1 MTEWATSLH
10 PPSLP
15 ADAQTKLRCRSPEMT
30 LLNTDA
36 PIVRLPG
43 LRALAWDG
51 HWLYASR
58 GYRLLRARVQ
68 DPSNL
73 SWESVAGFRPQW
85 KRRLSVTSRLTAR
98 LFRDGFHALA
108 ILPSGSVVAAVPGAI
123 VTLAPGETNFRQ
135 THAVS
140 RGTRP
145 LHITAV
151 PSGTVYWG
159 EYFDNAARDEV
170 HVYASSDDGRTWHV
184 AYTFP
189 KRAIRHVHNIV
200 HDPWGDCLWIF
211 TGDYGNECRILRA
224 TCDLSCIDVALQG
237 NQQARAVAAVPTDEA
252 IYFSSDTPLESNYI
266 YRLER
271 QGKLS
276 QLAGLSSS
284 SICGCRVGNH
294 VFFSTM
300 VEPSEVNR
308 DRNVRIYGAD
318 LSKAESWQPLLA
330 WQKDVWPLG
339 LLQYGNAFLPD
350 GNNTTNYLAISTI
363 AVESTDQTT
372 LVYAISDK

>member
-1 MTEWATSLH
+1 
-10 PPSLP
+10 
-15 ADAQTKLRCRSPEMT
+15 MT
-30 LLNTDA
+30 LLNTAA

-43 LRALAWDG
+43 LRVLAWDG
-51 HWLYASR
+51 DWLYVSR
-58 GYRLLRARVQ
+58 GYTLLRARVQ

-73 SWESVAGFRPQW
+73 SWESVADFRPPW

-135 THAVS
+135 THTIF

-145 LHITAV
+145 LHITSV

-159 EYFDNAARDEV
+159 EYFDNAARDKV
-170 HVYASSDDGRTWHV
+170 HIYASSDEGRTWYV

-189 KRAIRHVHNIV
+189 KGAIRHIHNIV

-224 TCDLSCIDVALQG
+224 SCDLSRIDVVLQG
-237 NQQARAVAAVPTDEA
+237 NQQARAVAAVPTESA

-266 YRLER
+266 YRLDR

-276 QLAGLSSS
+276 QLAGISTS
-284 SICGCRVGNH
+284 SIYGCCVGRH

-318 LSKAESWQPLLA
+318 VSKTEPWQPLLA
-330 WQKDVWPLG
+330 WQKDAWPMG
-339 LLQYGNAFLPD
+339 LFQYGNAFLPD
-350 GNNTTNYLAISTI
+350 GHNTTRFLAVSTI
-363 AVESTDQTT
+363 AVGRDDRTMMLYELT
-372 LVYAISDK
+372 

>member
-1 MTEWATSLH
+1 
-10 PPSLP
+10 
-15 ADAQTKLRCRSPEMT
+15 MT
-30 LLNTDA
+30 LLNTAA
-36 PIVRLPG
+36 PIARLPG

-51 HWLYASR
+51 DWLYASR
-58 GYRLLRARVQ
+58 GYRLLRAKMQ

-73 SWESVAGFRPQW
+73 NWESVADFRPRW

-108 ILPSGSVVAAVPGAI
+108 VLPSGSLVAAVPGAI

-135 THAVS
+135 THAIS

-145 LHITAV
+145 LHITCV

-170 HVYASSDDGRTWHV
+170 HIYGSSDQGRTWHV

-189 KRAIRHVHNIV
+189 KSAVRHIHNIV
-200 HDPWGDCLWIF
+200 HDLWGDCVWIF
-211 TGDYGNECRILRA
+211 TGDYGDECRILRA
-224 TCDLSCIDVALQG
+224 TCDLTHIDVVLQG
-237 NQQARAVAAVPTDEA
+237 NQQTRAVAAVPTESA

-266 YRLER
+266 YRLDR

-276 QLAGLSSS
+276 QLAGISSS
-284 SICGCRVGNH
+284 SIYGCRVGEH

-308 DRNVRIYGAD
+308 DRNVRMYGAD
-318 LSKAESWQPLLA
+318 VKKTEPWQPLLA
-330 WQKDVWPLG
+330 WQKDSWPMG
-339 LLQYGNAFLPD
+339 LFQYGNAFLPD
-350 GNNTTNYLAISTI
+350 GNNTTRYLALSTI
-363 AVESTDQTT
+363 AVDGNDQTT
-372 LVYAISDK
+372 MLYAVNDK